1 MGQGHVPDLHV
12 VGTAEPSYA
21 VRRGFRCSN
30 VKSSQA
36 GAPRADLWFIHARPG
51 RCLARLLLS
60 AGRFSVPG
68 ALAPVRQRGEAIKDA
83 RMSATKEKDLTK
95 RILALLLFFGT
106 VSSIAVVGESSLA
119 RFEGGIGV
127 MPVRLTGAG
136 SAASP
141 TPNVVRGANP
151 GSVPW
156 VIGRLTVDVKSDGR
170 ISVDGRGLLI
180 AGSNAIGTSA
190 GQTVR
195 ARLFCGPAS
204 TAHDSGL
211 VPLDPAGDFEIVDT
225 LVPPPP
231 DPCTSSLPSPATR
244 PSCGPA
250 STATAHDSVL
260 VPLSPEGDFRIE
272 DTLNPLPPDPCTDS
286 VLLILNSST
295 TAGGVWLAAGIPKQ

>member
-1 MGQGHVPDLHV
+1 
-12 VGTAEPSYA
+12 
-21 VRRGFRCSN
+21 
-30 VKSSQA
+30 
-36 GAPRADLWFIHARPG
+36 
-51 RCLARLLLS
+51 
-60 AGRFSVPG
+60 
-68 ALAPVRQRGEAIKDA
+68 
-83 RMSATKEKDLTK
+83 MSATKEKDLTK

-106 VSSIAVVGESSLA
+106 VSSIAVVAESSLA

-156 VIGRLTVDVKSDGR
+156 VIARLSVDVKSDGR

-195 ARLFCGPAS
+195 ARLF
-204 TAHDSGL
+204 
-211 VPLDPAGDFEIVDT
+211 
-225 LVPPPP
+225 
-231 DPCTSSLPSPATR
+231 
-244 PSCGPA
+244 CGPA